1 MVGFFNGTATAM
13 ITPFAA
19 DGGVDFGAFGKM
31 IDFQI
36 ENGTDALVILGT
48 TGEPATMT
56 EGEKEEVWFHSLEMV
71 KGRAKVVFGTG
82 SNNTAHAVELSQ
94 KAEALGAD
102 GLLVVTPYYNKCTQN
117 GIVAYYEAVAGAVD
131 IPVICYNVPPRTGV
145 NILPATME
153 RLAAIPNIA
162 GVKEACGNMEQICET
177 ARRIRGKCDLY
188 SGDDNLNL
196 PILAIGGAGL
206 ISVASNIVP
215 KETKA
220 LYNFVKAG
228 DLASANAIQDRMLP
242 LIDAM
247 FMEVNPIP
255 AKAAAE
261 MIGLGGGAPRAP
273 LTELEPAHK
282 EQLARVLRDF
292 GLNVSAR

>member
-1 MVGFFNGTATAM
+1 MLNFFNGTATAM
-13 ITPFAA
+13 ITPFGK
-19 DGGVDFGAFGKM
+19 DRKVNFDAFGRM
-31 IDFQI
+31 IEFQI

-56 EGEKEEVWFHSLEMV
+56 EAEKEEVMRFSVEKIAH
-71 KGRAKVVFGTG
+71 RAKIVFGSG
-82 SNNTAHAVELSQ
+82 SNCTAHAVEASK
-94 KAEALGAD
+94 KAEAFGAD
-102 GLLVVTPYYNKCTQN
+102 GLLAVTPYYNKCTQN
-117 GIVAYYEAVAGAVD
+117 GIYEYYKAISDAVN
-131 IPVICYNVPPRTGV
+131 IPIICYNVPPRTGV

-153 RLAAIPNIA
+153 RIASLKNIA
-162 GVKEACGNMEQICET
+162 GIKEACGNMEQICET

-206 ISVASNIVP
+206 ISVASNIIP

-228 DLASANAIQDRMLP
+228 DLAAANEIQDRMLP
-242 LIDAM
+242 VIDAM
-247 FMEVNPIP
+247 FVEVNPIP
-255 AKAAAE
+255 AKAAAD
-261 MIGLGGGAPRAP
+261 MIGLDGGIPRPP

-282 EQLARVLRDF
+282 EIVRKALVDF
-292 GLNVSAR
+292 GLNIKA